1 MKWLST
7 KLNLVSLLTLLS
19 SAETNMRLEQLEYRA
34 VTNDCLRYQRI
45 YYFDLIFSVYLY
57 YHIQKSII

>member
-34 VTNDCLRYQRI
+34 VPNDCLRYQRI
-45 YYFDLIFSVYLY
+45 YYFD
-57 YHIQKSII
+57 